1 MSNLPQLTEEERS
14 AALKKAMEVRF
25 ERAAA
30 LKALK
35 SGETPV
41 SDAIE
46 MPIMQRV
53 KVSKFIASCPGF
65 GKALTERVMMDIG
78 IAANRRVGGL
88 GVRQKSVLL
97 EKLCGGAE

>member
-1 MSNLPQLTEEERS
+1 MSNMPQLTDEERS
-14 AALKKAMEVRF
+14 AALKKAMEVRA

-41 SDAIE
+41 SDAID

-65 GKALTERVMMDIG
+65 GKALTEQVMVEVG
-78 IAANRRVGGL
+78 IADNRRVGGL
-88 GVRQKSVLL
+88 GVRQKSALL